1 MIKENQKLLNILQLV
16 IDAVIIAASFLLA
29 YDLRFDDTWSPL
41 IKHHIISPPIG
52 YMRPWGDYLRMLI
65 LIIPCYLVMYR
76 LFGMYDP
83 KRTNG
88 TCRTMGIDQSK
99 CPRRCLLCCGS
110 LPIKRAK
117 YRTIISDHFCRN
129 QFSRRLYLPALRSSY
144 LKTNATLR

>member
-1 MIKENQKLLNILQLV
+1 MKREGETLIKENQKLLNILQLV

-88 TCRTMGIDQSK
+88 
-99 CPRRCLLCCGS
+99 RRAELWAL
-110 LPIKRAK
+110 IKANVLGVV
-117 YRTIISDHFCRN
+117 YCVAA
-129 QFSRRLYLPALRSSY
+129 LYL
-144 LKTNATLR
+144 